1 MTSTNVYE
9 KHYLTKSRTK
19 NDDNVYVLIL
29 FKCDNTF
36 IIKKK
41 SNLHGI
47 AENGL
52 VTIKDRNKS
61 YVGYCLFEGECLV
74 KRYRNTAREDFYSK
88 FLHIIGSLAE
98 VEAAAKRLDKE
109 MNTDLESD
117 CESIM
122 NNHKLNK
129 QQGLGQSSILKTP
142 NNSSIEIDRS
152 ATMKNNKVQKKIDSD
167 SIDST
172 KRSLAM
178 TSFDNASKIYETPP
192 ILDKTIQKKKVPE
205 ASCKQDVAPA
215 YQVLRDIQYVT
226 RDEENRESEETLSSY
241 GDADDFETDDDDDS
255 TEAII
260 GKTKSL
266 TSAARLKSTSVNK
279 VKSQQSKQSS
289 SYALKT
295 TSKRLCNKQL
305 FPSASDGNQ
314 EIVVLL
320 KSLILTNKD
329 LAKDMKLSL
338 LDIKQLFVLV
348 EKLDAKLNLIFEN
361 QKKIQRALAKR
372 KINVALLGGDF
383 DTENQPQS
391 DVPFQQSLNY
401 QKEDGTTID
410 LLQLYG
416 VRTQI
421 GRFVALVMDN
431 VFTKHELCTITTSQ
445 LIKDERYNTIKET
458 VRSRFKLN
466 AEEMNIEWPT
476 IHESILQKRRN
487 ESKKKN
493 GNTSAVN
500 NNQLPPQ

>member
-61 YVGYCLFEGECLV
+61 YVGYCLFE
-74 KRYRNTAREDFYSK
+74 
-88 FLHIIGSLAE
+88 GSLAE

-314 EIVVLL
+314 EIV
-320 KSLILTNKD
+320 
-329 LAKDMKLSL
+329 
-338 LDIKQLFVLV
+338 
-348 EKLDAKLNLIFEN
+348 
-361 QKKIQRALAKR
+361 
-372 KINVALLGGDF
+372 INVALLGGDF

-391 DVPFQQSLNY
+391 DVPFQQSL
-401 QKEDGTTID
+401 EDGTTID